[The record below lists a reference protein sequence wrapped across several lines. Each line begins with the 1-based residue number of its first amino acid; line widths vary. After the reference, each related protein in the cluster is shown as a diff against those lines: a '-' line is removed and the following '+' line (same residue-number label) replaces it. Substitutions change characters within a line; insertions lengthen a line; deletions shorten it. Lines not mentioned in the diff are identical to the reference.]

1 MTISNITKAGFGTA
15 LVIIIS
21 LSISSCNIV
30 SQKSI
35 LETELITHYPIT
47 IRAENSIR
55 QQVFV
60 DTTRVMKFNDLIL
73 YTLPPKRRLEDNSQI
88 VGTQSYFIL
97 KTNASHGFWFKN
109 LDSIK
114 TGEKHLADS
123 FLEKRAFRTMKF
135 ATGPIDSLVESS
147 SSNETLIEKWVP
159 RVSQGDNMYDSICF
173 YFNKKKLVSN
183 VFLSP
188 ELDSLKG
195 MHLFKVRIVYN
206 EKFSSSNNV
215 FLPRR
220 EFYFE
225 TAQKQIL
232 KSDKKVSVLREYN
245 SQ

>member
-1 MTISNITKAGFGTA
+1 MDIFPITKAGLGTI
-15 LVIIIS
+15 LVIVFSLFIS
-21 LSISSCNIV
+21 NCNIV
-30 SQKSI
+30 PQKSI

-47 IRAENSIR
+47 IRAENGVR
-55 QQVFV
+55 QHVFV
-60 DTTRVMKFNDLIL
+60 DTIRVMKFNDLTL

-97 KTNASHGFWFKN
+97 KENAIHGIWFKN
-109 LDSIK
+109 LDSIR

-135 ATGPIDSLVESS
+135 VTGQSDSLVETS
-147 SSNETLIEKWVP
+147 SSNEILIEKWIP
-159 RVSQGDNMYDSICF
+159 RASQDDNIYDSIYF
-173 YFNKKKLVSN
+173 YFNKKKPVSN
-183 VFLSP
+183 VFLSQ

-195 MHLFKVRIVYN
+195 MYLFKVRVVYN

-225 TAQKQIL
+225 TTQKQIL